1 MFTTLRTGAL
11 ALALSSAALTAQAA
25 SFTTLEVTVE
35 NLASTGGFSFTP
47 LYFAFQDGN
56 FDAFSAGQAASAG
69 LELLAEE
76 GNPSGLAAERLAV
89 SPGSQGGTIAAPGNG
104 VPPVDPGESSS
115 VTVDV
120 DGAQNRYFT
129 FLSMILPSNDAF
141 FGSADPLGILLFD
154 AAGGFLGD
162 RVINVTGAQIYDAGT
177 EVNDPGNGPAFIAGQ
192 TITDGADEGGVVKLA
207 QDLSGFAGLSTPL
220 GPVDGNAIDFASDRN
235 SFAVAR
241 ISIREVAP
249 APVPL
254 PAGAVLLLG
263 GLGALGGL
271 RARRKAR

>member
-1 MFTTLRTGAL
+1 MKTTLRTGAL
-11 ALALSSAALTAQAA
+11 ALAMTTAAFGAQAA
-25 SFTTLEVTVE
+25 SMTTLEVTVE
-35 NLASTGGFSFTP
+35 NLAGAGGFSFTP

-56 FDAFSAGQAASAG
+56 FDAFSTGQAASAG

-104 VPPVDPGESSS
+104 IPPVDPGESNS

-120 DGAQNRYFT
+120 DGGLNRYFT
-129 FLSMILPSNDAF
+129 FLSMILPSNDTF
-141 FGSADPLGILLFD
+141 FGSADPLGIVLFD
-154 AAGGFLGD
+154 DFGNFLGD
-162 RVINVTGAQIYDAGT
+162 RVIDVTGAQIYDAGT
-177 EVNDPGNGPAFIAGQ
+177 EVNDPANGPAFVAGQ
-192 TITDGADEGGVVKLA
+192 NITAGAAEGGKVQLA
-207 QDLSGFAGLSTPL
+207 QDLSAFAGVNTPL
-220 GPVDGNAIDFASDRN
+220 GVIDGNAIDFTADPGN
-235 SFAVAR
+235 FAVVR
-241 ISIREVAP
+241 ITITEV